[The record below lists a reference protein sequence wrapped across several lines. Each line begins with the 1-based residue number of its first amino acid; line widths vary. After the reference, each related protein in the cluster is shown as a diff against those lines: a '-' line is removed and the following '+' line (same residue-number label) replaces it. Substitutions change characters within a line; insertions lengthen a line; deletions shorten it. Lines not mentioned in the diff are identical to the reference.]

1 MNHPLILA
9 ALTTLAAA
17 APLAQAQSFPIVPL
31 TDPTYPYTDPAF
43 EGFDWEYPQSGTL
56 QRLGD
61 LNNDGIDDLL
71 LVFLNS
77 DINQI
82 ATDRGFWLFP
92 GNEQGRFDQPY
103 PLNIVIQSPNL
114 RDISDVVIHDH
125 DQDGLNDIIISS
137 FRFSNQK
144 IQALINNGEEFIE
157 GDVFDINVYSSFIS
171 YTDIDL
177 DGDDD
182 LILYSG
188 YLSLPDLIIFLSDGK
203 GNYSLSQSFTPRIE
217 NDGRYSE
224 GSIAFSDFEADGD
237 LDILISNGLNQ
248 LLIENTPKGFLPPTP
263 WEMTATN
270 FGKANY
276 RYTTLADVNGD
287 GLTDLV
293 MTGESDQIPALGFFL
308 APFTNG
314 ESREIPFTEFPNSEN
329 YSGGRFLFNP
339 TSPGDLDGDGTDDL
353 IAVRKYTDNTVNV
366 KSTWRITDPLNQNG
380 RLSISSTSRIHG
392 DGNFNAY
399 DPDQNPMFDDINF
412 QKIYTDINNDGV
424 LDLITPTIVRDYVDL
439 DLDNTTRDHHA
450 IMLWATLGNPFMP
463 DAVLN
468 EQETIYARA
477 TTHLTHADLDYD
489 GEPEIIT
496 TEQQFGIKTIR
507 RNDEDLWDYAW
518 NPGHTQFRDTNAG
531 FRTIATQLD
540 TDSRTELVSLK
551 IASSNEGVIPT
562 IFLNVEIPGFKEI
575 YLPDSLNYNTDFM
588 QMLTDLGIQFQS
600 QSSSFDIGDI
610 DSDGDNDI
618 IIRGELDPLDGP
630 NQESVLVWLNDGE
643 ANFTPG
649 PISPIE
655 PYININV
662 HTIALLDHDQDGDL
676 ELISIEAPAD
686 TSPTIAIYENDGS
699 GNFTPT
705 IQIPIHAYTNP
716 QLSQYWIEVS
726 DLDLDG
732 FDDVQVLMTD
742 NNQSEI
748 VILYGSPTG
757 LSTTPVYLAG
767 KGAAEVHAADLD
779 NNGLPDLYTC
789 NYRSTERFKNS
800 LTIMFQTAPRV
811 FSLAISIDDDDFS
824 AVDALDMNRDG
835 GLDLIAGS
843 ASGSNQRDTRIFH
856 SLPAPCPA
864 DFNLDRTL
872 NFFDIELF
880 IRLFT
885 ERRPIAD
892 FNNDSRYNFFD
903 ISAFLTAFNTDCP

>member
-43 EGFDWEYPQSGTL
+43 EGFDWEFPELGTL

-71 LVFLNS
+71 VVFLNT

-92 GNEQGRFDQPY
+92 GNEQGRFDQPH
-103 PLNIVIQSPNL
+103 PLDVLIKSDDLLSIT
-114 RDISDVVIHDH
+114 DVVIHDH
-125 DQDGLNDIIISS
+125 NQDGLNDIVINSN
-137 FRFSNQK
+137 RFSGYQ
-144 IQALINNGEEFIE
+144 ILALINNGEEFIE
-157 GDVFDINVYSSFIS
+157 GDVLDTNIYSSFIS

-182 LILYSG
+182 LILYLG
-188 YLSLPDLIIFLSDGK
+188 YFLIDLNVFLSDGK
-203 GNYSLSQSFTPRIE
+203 GNYSLSQSFNPKFKSDGTIRI
-217 NDGRYSE
+217 

-248 LLIENTPKGFLPPTP
+248 LLIENTPQGFLPPTP

-270 FGKANY
+270 FGVASNGSNI
-276 RYTTLADVNGD
+276 LADVNGD

-293 MTGESDQIPALGFFL
+293 VTGESGENPALGFFL

-314 ESREIPFTEFPNSEN
+314 ESREIAATEVPVSEN
-329 YSGGRFLFNP
+329 YGGFQYLQLID
-339 TSPGDLDGDGTDDL
+339 SPGDLDGDGTDDL
-353 IAVRKYTDNTVNV
+353 IIIRGAG
-366 KSTWRITDPLNQNG
+366 STLQITDPLNQNG
-380 RLSISSTSRIHG
+380 RFGISSTSRIHG
-392 DGNFNAY
+392 DGNFNE
-399 DPDQNPMFDDINF
+399 PDAEQIPEYEVVNF
-412 QKIYTDINNDGV
+412 QKVYTDINNDGV

-489 GEPEIIT
+489 GEPEVIT
-496 TEQQFGIKTIR
+496 TAQLSYIKTIR
-507 RNDEDLWDYAW
+507 RNDEDLWDYDR
-518 NPGHTQFRDTNAG
+518 NPRNTRFRDGSIG
-531 FRTIATQLD
+531 FRTVVADLD
-540 TDSRTELVSLK
+540 TDNRRELLSLK
-551 IASSNEGVIPT
+551 SSTNPDVIPG
-562 IFLNVEIPGFKEI
+562 IFLNVDVPNYGEI
-575 YLPDSLNYNTDFM
+575 YEPDSLNYNTNFV
-588 QMLTDLGIQFQS
+588 QMLTDLGIQFES
-600 QSSSFDIGDI
+600 TSSSFDIGDI

-618 IIRGELDPLDGP
+618 VIRGIIDPFFGGA

-655 PYININV
+655 PYTNNTNT
-662 HTIALLDHDQDGDL
+662 HMIALLDHDHDGDL

-686 TSPTIAIYENDGS
+686 TSPTIAVYENDGS
-699 GNFTPT
+699 GNFTPS
-705 IQIPIHAYTNP
+705 IQIPIHAYTGY
-716 QLSQYWIEVS
+716 QLYQYWIEVS

-732 FDDVQVLMTD
+732 FDDVQVLMT
-742 NNQSEI
+742 NNDQSEI

-811 FSLAISIDDDDFS
+811 FALAISIDDNDFS

-843 ASGSNQRDTRIFH
+843 SDRRDTRVFY